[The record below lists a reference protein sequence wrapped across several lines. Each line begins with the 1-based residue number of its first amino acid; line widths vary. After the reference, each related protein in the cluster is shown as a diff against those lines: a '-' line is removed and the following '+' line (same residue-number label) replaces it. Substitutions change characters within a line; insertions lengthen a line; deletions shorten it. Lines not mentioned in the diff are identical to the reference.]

1 MIYLNLRKSNANI
14 RFPNYFLTD
23 EDIEYQKNKNEYLMF
38 LYRNIKSK

>member
-23 EDIEYQKNKNEYLMF
+23 EDIEYQKIKM
-38 LYRNIKSK
+38 NI